1 MGVGY
6 KVRYEAPQ
14 PNTMAGFMLNQQPLI
29 LAHALPDARSD
40 GSFPPLNGS
49 RLTSM
54 TFWRP
59 DGPHAFLC
67 GLSAETALDAILDS
81 RVYTATLALRQ
92 ALADALED
100 NQWMRDALGEQDTDA
115 HEAQHLIG
123 QLGGAVAA
131 LEGSLEGACKASAC
145 KAAACDRDAEEQ
157 IGRLGAGLAE
167 LEATLLACEPSVCM
181 ARALKECETRALE
194 NEASQE
200 WQRQQQQ
207 LQEVADQLVD
217 LLDTDLYVLVQALDI
232 AAAKSLDQQQRLA
245 RATALC
251 AVRELQMQKLK
262 ASRNALEQ
270 NLKAAKAAKAEAE
283 ASLERKG
290 RECEV
295 STALYG
301 SPLGSSTAS

>member
-1 MGVGY
+1 
-6 KVRYEAPQ
+6 
-14 PNTMAGFMLNQQPLI
+14 MLNQQPLI
-29 LAHALPDARSD
+29 LAHPLPDARSD

-67 GLSAETALDAILDS
+67 GLSAETALDAILQS
-81 RVYTATLALRQ
+81 RVYAATLDLRQ
-92 ALADALED
+92 ELADALEV

-131 LEGSLEGACKASAC
+131 LEGSLEGACKAC
-145 KAAACDRDAEEQ
+145 KVAACEWDAEEQ

-167 LEATLLACEPSVCM
+167 LEATLLACEPSQ
-181 ARALKECETRALE
+181 E
-194 NEASQE
+194 E

-232 AAAKSLDQQQRLA
+232 AAAKSLDQQGRLA

-251 AVRELQMQKLK
+251 AVRELQIQKLK
-262 ASRNALEQ
+262 ASRKALEQ

-301 SPLGSSTAS
+301 SPLGSSIAS

>member
-1 MGVGY
+1 
-6 KVRYEAPQ
+6 
-14 PNTMAGFMLNQQPLI
+14 MAGFMLNQQPLI

-67 GLSAETALDAILDS
+67 GLSAETALDAIMHS
-81 RVYTATLALRQ
+81 RVYAATLALRQ
-92 ALADALED
+92 QLADALEV

-123 QLGGAVAA
+123 QLGGVVAA

-145 KAAACDRDAEEQ
+145 KAVACKVVACDGDAEEQ
-157 IGRLGAGLAE
+157 IGRLWAGLAE
-167 LEATLLACEPSVCM
+167 LEATLLASEPSVCT
-181 ARALKECETRALE
+181 ARALKECDTRALE
-194 NEASQE
+194 NEASQEE

-283 ASLERKG
+283 ASLER
-290 RECEV
+290 RLAACEV
-295 STALYG
+295 STAFPHLP
-301 SPLGSSTAS
+301 SDAFLMPHL